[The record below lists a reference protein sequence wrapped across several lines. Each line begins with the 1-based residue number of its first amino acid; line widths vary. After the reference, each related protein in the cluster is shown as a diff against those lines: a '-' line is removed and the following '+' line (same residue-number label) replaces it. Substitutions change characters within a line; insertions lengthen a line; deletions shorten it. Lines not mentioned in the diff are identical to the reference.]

1 MSATVEDPLSLS
13 LDLLRRLP
21 PANVTKNVQ
30 HLINMLPDHADDLAS
45 SVDQPLTLRIDQSKE
60 GAGRE
65 FLCCDYNR
73 DGESWR
79 SWISNTW
86 VPPLKDGDEESAPVP
101 TGKLR
106 ELELHANDAFETY
119 RKLYYETGYTSTY
132 LWDLGADSPG
142 DVPANFA
149 GVVLFKKDLEGSA
162 DDTAKGTFGS
172 WDSIHVFEVATV
184 PSSGSAGSATTVKSA
199 KYKLSSTVM
208 LTLNRHD
215 GDAIARKNVDLS
227 GSLSRQTEETMKV
240 TDVTNHIINLG
251 RIIEDVESKIRNQLQ
266 EIYFGKT
273 HDIVEQLRSLEDLEA
288 SRNAKKLQ
296 EELVAGW
303 ER

>member
-1 MSATVEDPLSLS
+1 MSATTEDPLSLS
-13 LDLLRRLP
+13 LDLLHRLP

-30 HLINMLPDHADDLAS
+30 RLIHMLPDHADDLAS

-86 VPPLKDGDEESAPVP
+86 VPPLQDGDEELAPVP

-119 RKLYYETGYTSTY
+119 QKLYV
-132 LWDLGADSPG
+132 DH
-142 DVPANFA
+142 
-149 GVVLFKKDLEGSA
+149 LEGSA
-162 DDTAKGTFGS
+162 DATAKGTFGT
-172 WDSIHVFEVATV
+172 WDSIHVFEIATV
-184 PSSGSAGSATTVKSA
+184 PSSGSADSSTTVKSA

-215 GDAIARKNVDLS
+215 GGASARKNVDLS
-227 GSLSRQTEETMKV
+227 GSLSRQMEETMKV

-251 RIIEDVESKIRNQLQ
+251 RLIEDVESKIRNQLQ